1 MDNASEKST
10 FEKQFDTLPIKTLVF
25 KLGIPAMFAQ
35 FFNIL
40 YSIVDRIFVGN
51 ISGVGELSL
60 ASIGVCAP
68 ALTLISAF
76 AYLVGIG
83 GSSAMSIS
91 LGKKDEESA
100 QNTIN
105 NAFVML
111 IGISITVTIIAL
123 ILKKDLLFLLG
134 CSEAMYPFA
143 DKYFTIYVLGTI
155 LSLCGLG
162 MNQFILAQGFA
173 KTGMVSVIIGAL
185 TNVILDP
192 IFIFYFDMGISGA
205 ALATVISQFL
215 TMIYVFWFLFNKTPI
230 RIHLGGYDIKIMY
243 RIFSIGIMSFL
254 ITVLDNFIVIILNAS
269 LRKYGGEV
277 LGDQYIACTAILQ
290 SFMVIV
296 FCPAQGITTGCA
308 TLYSYHYGAKNYDKA
323 IKVFNYVLLLCS
335 IYIGV
340 LCLISQFNPQIFVR
354 LFSSDADSINLASL
368 FIKKYTIG
376 LLGVAVQYAFV
387 DGLTAMGKIRY
398 ALPLSLFRK
407 IIYVVCIF
415 VLPLITDIENIFYA
429 GSISDIVGASFTL
442 IIFWGFTRNKL
453 KKEMS
458 V

>member
-354 LFSSDADSINLASL
+354 LFSNDADSINLASL

-442 IIFWGFTRNKL
+442 IVFWGFTRNKL

>member
-243 RIFSIGIMSFL
+243 RIFSIGIMSF
-254 ITVLDNFIVIILNAS
+254 
-269 LRKYGGEV
+269 
-277 LGDQYIACTAILQ
+277 
-290 SFMVIV
+290 
-296 FCPAQGITTGCA
+296 
-308 TLYSYHYGAKNYDKA
+308 
-323 IKVFNYVLLLCS
+323 
-335 IYIGV
+335 
-340 LCLISQFNPQIFVR
+340 
-354 LFSSDADSINLASL
+354 
-368 FIKKYTIG
+368 
-376 LLGVAVQYAFV
+376 
-387 DGLTAMGKIRY
+387 
-398 ALPLSLFRK
+398 
-407 IIYVVCIF
+407 
-415 VLPLITDIENIFYA
+415 
-429 GSISDIVGASFTL
+429 
-442 IIFWGFTRNKL
+442 
-453 KKEMS
+453 
-458 V
+458 

>member
-51 ISGVGELSL
+51 ISSVGELSL

-442 IIFWGFTRNKL
+442 IVFWGFTRNKL